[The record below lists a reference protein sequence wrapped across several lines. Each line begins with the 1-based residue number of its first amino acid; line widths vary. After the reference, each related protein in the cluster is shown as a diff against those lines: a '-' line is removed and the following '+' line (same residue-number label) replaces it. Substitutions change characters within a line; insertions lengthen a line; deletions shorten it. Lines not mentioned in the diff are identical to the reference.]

1 MEHSP
6 MRRFSLILP
15 LLLTCAIAHAAEA
28 PATGATAGVTPYPK
42 PSLYPKAWELDFRH
56 GKPQRIVVQPAN
68 SPVPK
73 AYWYMTYTVTN
84 NTDKEQLFL
93 PSFELVT
100 QEGRVVRS
108 DIHIPQ
114 SVFNAIKQR
123 EGARFLE
130 PWAMIGGELRL
141 GPDQAKDGVAIWPEP
156 ALEMGTFSIF
166 ASGLSGEISTVKG
179 ADGKDVILRKTL
191 QLNYLVRGDDVYPG
205 EDEVNENP
213 ESWVMR

>member
-1 MEHSP
+1 

-15 LLLTCAIAHAAEA
+15 LLLTSAIAHAAEA
-28 PATGATAGVTPYPK
+28 PATSAAGGVAPYPK

-68 SPVPK
+68 SAIPK

-166 ASGLSGEISTVKG
+166 ASGLSGETSTVKG
-179 ADGKDVILRKTL
+179 PDNKDVILRKTL
-191 QLNYLVRGDDVYPG
+191 KLNYLVRGDDVYPG